1 MVFRTL
7 REFGR
12 LMGAPIQ
19 RWASQRYSSLRT
31 STWSERRKYVSVVLL
46 HSFNWGCAIHLVS
59 QYIGRPSFM
68 YGPSMLPTLGGEG
81 EIVIEDRLSYWL
93 NPQLSRGELAILQ
106 SPRAPGG
113 IICKRIIGLPGDI
126 VCVDP
131 TGRYAPSTEHVIVPN
146 GHVWIAGD
154 NADNSIDSRTYGP
167 VSMSLIQGRL
177 RARIWPLTKATIFR
191 NPTTFLDAD

>member
-1 MVFRTL
+1 MYADSFFLYVN
-7 REFGR
+7 
-12 LMGAPIQ
+12 II
-19 RWASQRYSSLRT
+19 SL
-31 STWSERRKYVSVVLL
+31 YNQ
-46 HSFNWGCAIHLVS
+46 SFNWGCAIHLVS

-177 RARIWPLTKATIFR
+177 RARVSSIIA
-191 NPTTFLDAD
+191 NPCHH